1 MFLMLLQVKKSSQC
15 PLRDKKHQSF
25 SIVSLP
31 TDSVIVDHAVD
42 FVLIFFFSSIQDNY
56 NYKEV
61 IYKEGFCLSTFQK
74 QNKKVKNIQGVSAK
88 TFEPN
93 ISVIWQRIFMKFK
106 M

>member
-1 MFLMLLQVKKSSQC
+1 MFLMLPQIKKSGQC
-15 PLRDKKHQSF
+15 PLRDKKHQYF

-31 TDSVIVDHAVD
+31 TDSVIVD
-42 FVLIFFFSSIQDNY
+42 QDNY

-106 M
+106 MQIF